1 MSKKNRLG
9 NDHFVT
15 EFHIKHLEPTGKTIR
30 DDSGLPLEDWAVGGG
45 MEQMVTYNG
54 YTSRL
59 DGKWRLHLQ
68 WVDLNNEGH
77 RVVLPDGVVKAIFR
91 SQDTILKAS
100 KSEGARKAHLTRLDK
115 GTVPDQFLS
124 R

>member
-1 MSKKNRLG
+1 MARSGKEIMDFYSGLNSPRRVLMSKKNRLG

-68 WVDLNNEGH
+68 W
-77 RVVLPDGVVKAIFR
+77 
-91 SQDTILKAS
+91 
-100 KSEGARKAHLTRLDK
+100 
-115 GTVPDQFLS
+115 
-124 R
+124 